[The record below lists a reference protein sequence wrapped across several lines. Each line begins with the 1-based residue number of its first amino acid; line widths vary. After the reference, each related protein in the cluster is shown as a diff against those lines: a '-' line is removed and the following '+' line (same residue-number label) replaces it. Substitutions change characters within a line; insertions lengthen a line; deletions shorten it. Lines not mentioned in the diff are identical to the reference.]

1 MLSLSK
7 ILLFFLLYWQKEMQ
21 FCYFNIKN
29 LYFIYL
35 SVSCDIKSALLL
47 CQRYITGAKLSV
59 TLGAKNQAL
68 TGMCT
73 LVIRNG
79 QNISDFTMNQP

>member
-7 ILLFFLLYWQKEMQ
+7 ILFFLLLYWQKEMQ
-21 FCYFNIKN
+21 FCYFNTKN

-35 SVSCDIKSALLL
+35 SVKSALLL
-47 CQRYITGAKLSV
+47 SQRYISGAKLSV

-73 LVIRNG
+73 LSETAKTSLIL
-79 QNISDFTMNQP
+79 P